1 MVPPQSRVESE
12 HLMFSFYIPS
22 HLQALL
28 TVAAG
33 PESLSTF
40 PCRLTTS
47 ADTLTAITGQ
57 VRSGQTS
64 HPRSSPGGH
73 TQPRVSRGGEARLV
87 GEVDNTEESIW
98 NYEVSFLI
106 IILQTHYG
114 RNIWRN
120 AVICISNFIK
130 LIINHIKKNILMILP
145 AMGNLSLFMMILG
158 IF

>member
-57 VRSGQTS
+57 VRSGQVRSGQTS
-64 HPRSSPGGH
+64 HPRSSPGGY

-98 NYEVSFLI
+98 N
-106 IILQTHYG
+106 
-114 RNIWRN
+114 
-120 AVICISNFIK
+120 
-130 LIINHIKKNILMILP
+130 
-145 AMGNLSLFMMILG
+145 
-158 IF
+158 